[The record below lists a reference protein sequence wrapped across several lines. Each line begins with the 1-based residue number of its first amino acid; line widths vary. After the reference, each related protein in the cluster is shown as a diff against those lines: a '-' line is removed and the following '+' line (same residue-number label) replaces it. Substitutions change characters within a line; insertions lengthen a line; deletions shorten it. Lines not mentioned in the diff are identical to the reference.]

1 MEIAKGPKREA
12 IQRYIGKFHILK
24 NKCVPGEE
32 IWPNQTASK
41 LTGIKIIDMR
51 SFYNKIL

>member
-1 MEIAKGPKREA
+1 MEA
-12 IQRYIGKFHILK
+12 IQQYIGKFHILK